1 MGRAD
6 VIRTAA
12 LELFTRLGY
21 EATTMADIGRG
32 VGIRGP
38 SLYRHVAPKQDVLA
52 QIMIGTME
60 DLLAAH
66 SAVRRQ

>member
-1 MGRAD
+1 
-6 VIRTAA
+6 
-12 LELFTRLGY
+12 
-21 EATTMADIGRG
+21 MADIGRG